1 MKISVAGIG
10 YVGLVTGVCLA
21 EMGFEVTC
29 IDNQENRIK
38 MLQTGCS
45 PFYEPE
51 LEPLLHKNLSNGRL
65 TFTTNPKKAYSFA
78 DIIFIAVGT
87 PENEDGTAN
96 LDSIFNVALEI
107 ALNAKNNVIICTKST
122 VPIGTNDRMNMLIQ
136 RKKPPKIQIEVT
148 STPEFLRE
156 GTAIHD
162 FFHSD
167 RIVIGANMNEAALLI
182 EQVYAPLQIPIIK
195 TDIRSAEMIKYASN
209 AFLATKISFIN
220 EIAAI
225 CEKVGANVETVA
237 YGMGEDKRI
246 GHSFLQAGI
255 GYGGSCFPKD
265 ANALVQIAGDV
276 EHSFELLEA
285 VINVNNRQRSLPVI
299 KAKEL
304 VGSLA
309 GKKVAL
315 LGLAFKP
322 GTDDIREAASLTI
335 INDLLNEGANVVG
348 YDPIAIQN
356 AEKLV
361 GDAIEYTSD
370 LISALFNA
378 EVAII
383 ATEWDEIKQF
393 PLELFEI
400 YMKDAVIVD
409 GRNCYSLEK
418 TQNHDIT
425 YVSIGRPSVKK
436 NILLN
441 TAITH

>member
-1 MKISVAGIG
+1 MKISVAGTG

-29 IDNQENRIK
+29 IDIQEKRIK
-38 MLQTGCS
+38 MLQTGCA

-65 TFTTNPKKAYSFA
+65 SFTTNPKKAYSNA

-87 PENEDGTAN
+87 PENKDGTVN
-96 LDSIFNVALEI
+96 VDFIFNVALEI
-107 ALNAKNNVIICTKST
+107 ALHAKKDVIICTKST

-136 RKKPPKIQIEVT
+136 RKKPPKIRMDVA
-148 STPEFLRE
+148 STPEFLRK

-162 FFHSD
+162 FFYGD
-167 RIVIGANMNEAALLI
+167 RIVIGANTNEAALLI
-182 EQVYAPLQIPIIK
+182 EQVFSPLQIPIIR
-195 TDIRSAEMIKYASN
+195 TDIRSAEMIKYAAN
-209 AFLATKISFIN
+209 AFLATKISFMN

-237 YGMGEDKRI
+237 YGMEKDKRI
-246 GHSFLQAGI
+246 GHSFLQEGI
-255 GYGGSCFPKD
+255 GYGGSCLPKD
-265 ANALVQIAGDV
+265 ANALVQIAD
-276 EHSFELLEA
+276 EMENPFELLKA
-285 VINVNNRQRSLPVI
+285 VIQVNNRQRLLPVM

-304 VGSLA
+304 VGSLV
-309 GKKVAL
+309 GKRVAL

-322 GTDDIREAASLTI
+322 GIDDIHEAASLTI
-335 INDLLNEGANVVG
+335 INALFHEGANVIG
-348 YDPIAIQN
+348 YDPIAVRN
-356 AEKLV
+356 VEKLV
-361 GDAIEYTSD
+361 GDAIEYTTD

-383 ATEWDEIKQF
+383 VTDWDEIKQF

-400 YMKDAVIVD
+400 YMKEAVIID

-418 TQNHDIT
+418 IQNYDIT

-436 NILLN
+436 DTLLN
-441 TAITH
+441 AAMIH